1 MSRNSTNKCENVPI
15 WDELEFILATE
26 IVEES
31 RKKVRKWFT
40 AWIVT
45 AAALVA
51 INLAWIMGEMK

>member
-1 MSRNSTNKCENVPI
+1 MSENKNKSQFTWADIEVA
-15 WDELEFILATE
+15 LATE

-31 RKKVRKWFT
+31 KKKSKRWFT

-51 INLAWIMGEMK
+51 SNLAWIIGGISE

>member
-1 MSRNSTNKCENVPI
+1 MSEIKSESQPTWADIEVA
-15 WDELEFILATE
+15 LATE

-31 RKKVRKWFT
+31 KKKSRQWFK

-51 INLAWIMGEMK
+51 SNLAWIAGEMK

>member
-1 MSRNSTNKCENVPI
+1 MSENKNEKQFT
-15 WDELEFILATE
+15 WDDIEVALATE

-31 RKKVRKWFT
+31 KKKSRRWFT

-51 INLAWIMGEMK
+51 SNLAWILGGIEK

>member
-1 MSRNSTNKCENVPI
+1 MSEIKNESQLTWTDIEVA
-15 WDELEFILATE
+15 LATE

-31 RKKVRKWFT
+31 KKKSKIWFT

-51 INLAWIMGEMK
+51 SNLAWVFGEIK

>member
-1 MSRNSTNKCENVPI
+1 MSEIKSESQPTWADIEVA
-15 WDELEFILATE
+15 LASE

-31 RKKVRKWFT
+31 KKKSRKWFT

-51 INLAWIMGEMK
+51 SNLAWIAGEMK

>member
-1 MSRNSTNKCENVPI
+1 MSEIKNENQLTWADIEVA
-15 WDELEFILATE
+15 LATE

-31 RKKVRKWFT
+31 KKKSKRWFT

-51 INLAWIMGEMK
+51 SNLVWIIGGISE

>member
-1 MSRNSTNKCENVPI
+1 MSEIKNESQLTWSGIEVA
-15 WDELEFILATE
+15 LATE

-31 RKKVRKWFT
+31 KRKSKRWFT

-51 INLAWIMGEMK
+51 SNLAWIMGEIK

>member
-1 MSRNSTNKCENVPI
+1 MSEIKSERQLTWADIEVA
-15 WDELEFILATE
+15 LATE

-31 RKKVRKWFT
+31 KRKSKRWFT

-51 INLAWIMGEMK
+51 SNLAWIAGEIK

>member
-1 MSRNSTNKCENVPI
+1 MSEIKSESQPTWADIEVV
-15 WDELEFILATE
+15 LATE

-31 RKKVRKWFT
+31 KKKSRKWFT

-51 INLAWIMGEMK
+51 SNLAWIAGEMK

>member
-1 MSRNSTNKCENVPI
+1 MSRNSTNKCENVPT
-15 WDELEFILATE
+15 WDELESILATE

-31 RKKVRKWFT
+31 RKKARKWFT

-51 INLAWIMGEMK
+51 SNLAWIMGEIK

>member
-1 MSRNSTNKCENVPI
+1 MSEIKNESQLTWADIEVA
-15 WDELEFILATE
+15 LATE

-31 RKKVRKWFT
+31 KKKSRKWFA

-51 INLAWIMGEMK
+51 SNLAWIIGEIK

>member
-1 MSRNSTNKCENVPI
+1 MSENKNEKQLT
-15 WDELEFILATE
+15 WDDIEVALATE

-31 RKKVRKWFT
+31 KKKSRRWFT

-51 INLAWIMGEMK
+51 SNLAWILGGIKK